1 MDLLTTWRA
10 ERVFAHGGAPY
21 AVKAFL
27 YPPSSL
33 LLFRPLAALSS
44 HELKVVG
51 LAATVVVA
59 WAAVM
64 LSAEAIGLRWWG
76 ITSAVTI
83 LLLSFTQA
91 MTGELGL
98 ENVTVLC
105 FLALAAFFF
114 LSIRDHWAL
123 GGVAIGLSLAI
134 KPLLLPVLLV
144 FLLARQWRGFAAA
157 AGVPVALNLLALAFV
172 ANPSQVFSKLP
183 SLLDRTGTGVALNS
197 AWVDVI
203 RTLALPVGVSWTLRV
218 VTVAVVLVGT
228 WWAWHVLDDRVFRIV
243 TSSSLL
249 LIGAYLAGTLSEY
262 HFMLTLVPL
271 AMTAVLPRSPIRTIG
286 GAARHGLVDGSSDVA
301 ALGARRR
308 DGRRQQLGVPGIR
321 HVARPRFDRGSPR
334 PAPTAPAQGVVV
346 GLTTTAPP
354 PRLGTLPDDSLEIA
368 LDVSQDELV
377 GASLPASRWPF
388 LFCLLGYAI
397 LVVLAYL
404 PVGPLDTRQLPTA
417 GGGNPAGSDPYQMVW
432 FLAWVPYALSHGV
445 ALFHTNFLDYPTG
458 INLADNT
465 TVPLLGVLGWPI
477 TATLGPVATFNF
489 LVRLAFVLSAGS
501 MCFVLRRWCSTWWA
515 PFLGGLLYAF
525 GPYASSQ
532 ALHLDLM
539 FIPIPPLLLLCMDEL
554 VRRQKI
560 RPAPARASDRPAPR
574 GPVLHL
580 TGHPERVPVAH
591 AHRPVRARHPLP
603 TPHCVALALHPQCRL
618 PRRLRLCPARRIP
631 DL

>member
-1 MDLLTTWRA
+1 VKIHSDRAADQQLVERATAMPVEATWRRSERARRAAAAATVACWIAAVASWVPLYIRTLGDKGLAWDLLTTWRA

-114 LSIRDHWAL
+114 LSIRDHWVL

-197 AWVDVI
+197 AWVDVS
-203 RTLALPVGVSWTLRV
+203 RTLALPVGVSVTLRV

-286 GAARHGLVDGSSDVA
+286 GALGMVWLMGHLTLPRSVLGVGTAAANNSAFRAFGMSLVLVSIVVV
-301 ALGARRR
+301 LGRRR
-308 DGRRQQLGVPGIR
+308 QRQPK
-321 HVARPRFDRGSPR
+321 
-334 PAPTAPAQGVVV
+334 
-346 GLTTTAPP
+346 
-354 PRLGTLPDDSLEIA
+354 
-368 LDVSQDELV
+368 EL
-377 GASLPASRWPF
+377 W
-388 LFCLLGYAI
+388 
-397 LVVLAYL
+397 
-404 PVGPLDTRQLPTA
+404 
-417 GGGNPAGSDPYQMVW
+417 
-432 FLAWVPYALSHGV
+432 
-445 ALFHTNFLDYPTG
+445 
-458 INLADNT
+458 
-465 TVPLLGVLGWPI
+465 
-477 TATLGPVATFNF
+477 
-489 LVRLAFVLSAGS
+489 SA
-501 MCFVLRRWCSTWWA
+501 
-515 PFLGGLLYAF
+515 
-525 GPYASSQ
+525 
-532 ALHLDLM
+532 
-539 FIPIPPLLLLCMDEL
+539 
-554 VRRQKI
+554 
-560 RPAPARASDRPAPR
+560 
-574 GPVLHL
+574 
-580 TGHPERVPVAH
+580 
-591 AHRPVRARHPLP
+591 
-603 TPHCVALALHPQCRL
+603 
-618 PRRLRLCPARRIP
+618 
-631 DL
+631 